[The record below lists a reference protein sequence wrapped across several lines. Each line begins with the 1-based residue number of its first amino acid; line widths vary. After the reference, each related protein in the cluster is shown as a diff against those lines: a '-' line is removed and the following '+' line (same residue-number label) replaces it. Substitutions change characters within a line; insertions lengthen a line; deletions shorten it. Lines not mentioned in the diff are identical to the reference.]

1 MDIISGTATAR
12 SVIFFPFWKVIGSAE
27 LRSKDGNFVDMN
39 GRELQKVTLNKKK
52 GLSGP
57 EGENEGQGPEK
68 LLGG

>member
-1 MDIISGTATAR
+1 
-12 SVIFFPFWKVIGSAE
+12 
-27 LRSKDGNFVDMN
+27 MN